1 MLDLRTYKSGKK
13 YLKVKIKK
21 FLSFYSKIR
30 IVKRSYKERLID
42 NLKFVTKIQILDA
55 TKMPIKVLFNSIEL
69 EVNTLEEAFILKEL
83 LNDNDYY
90 FHLDKNI
97 VLIDIGMN
105 VGFTSLY
112 LANKDE
118 VKHVYSYEPVEET
131 YKMAKANLNFNPEI
145 ASKIKAYNFGLGSE
159 DCKRKFIYSKEYK
172 GSVGVRGLKSWNIR
186 QAKDTKIIEVEIR
199 NASTVLEEIIQR
211 HNDHFFVCKI
221 DCEGGEY
228 EIVNNLFSSNL
239 IQNIG
244 MFIIEY
250 HDVGPDVLQDVFF
263 KKGFI
268 TIIKKTAPHLG
279 IIYAFN
285 TQISNN

>member
-105 VGFTSLY
+105 VGFTS
-112 LANKDE
+112 
-118 VKHVYSYEPVEET
+118 
-131 YKMAKANLNFNPEI
+131 
-145 ASKIKAYNFGLGSE
+145 
-159 DCKRKFIYSKEYK
+159 
-172 GSVGVRGLKSWNIR
+172 
-186 QAKDTKIIEVEIR
+186 
-199 NASTVLEEIIQR
+199 
-211 HNDHFFVCKI
+211 
-221 DCEGGEY
+221 
-228 EIVNNLFSSNL
+228 
-239 IQNIG
+239 
-244 MFIIEY
+244 
-250 HDVGPDVLQDVFF
+250 
-263 KKGFI
+263 
-268 TIIKKTAPHLG
+268 
-279 IIYAFN
+279 
-285 TQISNN
+285 